1 MKKSDVKVGGVYAA
15 KVTGKV
21 VSVRIDGENPHGGW
35 DATNLAT
42 GKKVR
47 IKSAQRLRGPVKASR
62 EHLRA
67 VHKADQENARLAEQR
82 AKSPDGRTA
91 SERAMDGSA
100 ATAAQ
105 DRPSRKTAKKAKGKA
120 KGTAGRDTGQRRAT
134 SGKRLSGL
142 DAAAKVLAEAGEPLD
157 CKTLV
162 ERMLAKGLWSTQGKT
177 PAATIYAAMHREIAG
192 KGNASR
198 FRKAGRGKFT
208 LAK

>member
-1 MKKSDVKVGGVYAA
+1 MKKSDVKTGGVYAA

-21 VSVRIDGENPHGGW
+21 VSVRIDRESPHGGW

-47 IKSAQRLRGPVKASR
+47 IKSAQRLRGPVKAGR

-67 VHKADQENARLAEQR
+67 IHKADQENARLAEQR

-91 SERAMDGSA
+91 SERAMDESA

-105 DRPSRKTAKKAKGKA
+105 DRPSRKTAKKAKA
-120 KGTAGRDTGQRRAT
+120 KPKVAPGRPTGQRRAT

-142 DAAAKVLAEAGEPLD
+142 DAAAKVLAEAGEPLNT
-157 CKTLV
+157 KTMV
-162 ERMLAKGLWSTQGKT
+162 ERMLAKGLWTTQGKT
-177 PAATIYAAMHREIAG
+177 PAATIYAAVIREIAKG
-192 KGNASR
+192 KGAR
-198 FRKAGRGKFT
+198 FRKVGRGKFT